1 MSEKKSKFDFI
12 VFKRLLAYMKI
23 YKKVSLLALSAVV
36 IIALISIFQPY
47 LIGQIINRFVV
58 DDKTGDPFYWQW
70 IVDMFGAE
78 MTRSGQI
85 LAWTI
90 VIFVF
95 LILEGFFTFFTTYLG
110 ALLGQSIIRDMRM
123 KLFAHLNSF
132 NLKFFDRTPNGV
144 VVTRVVSDIEA
155 INEFFSSGFIT
166 LIGELIKII
175 AILCVMFVMS
185 WKLALL
191 ALIPIPLLLIATRI
205 FARAMKKTFQK
216 ERLQVTKL
224 NTFVQE
230 HISGMSIVQLFSRSN
245 REYSLFKGINA
256 EHKQA
261 HLDGIWAFSIFF
273 PIVELLS
280 SLSIAA
286 VIFWA
291 ALQVPGVNVSEE
303 ISVGIIFMFI
313 LWIYK
318 LYRPIRQMADRF
330 NVLQRGM
337 VRAERVFEIM
347 DREEHIDASGHKT
360 DADFSASIQFK
371 DVWFA
376 YNDEEWVLKGIDFEV
391 PGRKIYSFS
400 WCHWSREVYNH

>member
-58 DDKTGDPFYWQW
+58 SDKTGDPFYWQW
-70 IVDMFGAE
+70 MVDMFGAE

-175 AILCVMFVMS
+175 AILCVMFLMS

-216 ERLQVTKL
+216 ERVQVTRL

-230 HISGMSIVQLFSRSN
+230 HISGMSIVQLFSRSK
-245 REYSLFKGINA
+245 REYNLFKGINA

-273 PIVELLS
+273 PVVELL
-280 SLSIAA
+280 
-286 VIFWA
+286 
-291 ALQVPGVNVSEE
+291 
-303 ISVGIIFMFI
+303 
-313 LWIYK
+313 
-318 LYRPIRQMADRF
+318 
-330 NVLQRGM
+330 
-337 VRAERVFEIM
+337 
-347 DREEHIDASGHKT
+347 
-360 DADFSASIQFK
+360 
-371 DVWFA
+371 
-376 YNDEEWVLKGIDFEV
+376 
-391 PGRKIYSFS
+391 
-400 WCHWSREVYNH
+400 